1 MKNLQSSVGCL
12 GPFMTLIVMV
22 TVLMFGARPGGYEG
36 GRNSGNG
43 GGKGGCAWILVFL
56 CAGAIGIMA
65 LLGHAVL
72 IS

>member
-1 MKNLQSSVGCL
+1 MKKLQGGIGCM
-12 GPFMTLIVMV
+12 GPLIALIVMV
-22 TVLMFGARPGGYEG
+22 AVLMFGARPEGYPG
-36 GRNSGNG
+36 GRNSGG
-43 GGKGGCAWILVFL
+43 GSGGGCAWILVFL